1 MSKRKIQFNLEKL
14 LKKPEDYPYIQLN
27 SNLFLKEIDN
37 FRTKSF
43 DKKVSKYDIRGQIK
57 RMSDTIQT
65 YSKKNNK
72 SLKLINS
79 LKSENDMLIEQLNNN
94 IVKNRVFNQSVEQ
107 IFRDLIPIY
116 KNRGYKIPDLSLKHN
131 LFSINPLIIE
141 TRNDVNRFYENHD
154 ITKGDFI
161 IDVENVDEKNFQYL
175 KKLEKICFNYKKN
188 SQLQNDKIKKKVREA
203 EIERLDKFLKME
215 KEKVQKKENKV
226 DYHQLKKDID
236 KIKLSLIELD
246 KEKKRGEVKIE
257 ENCVF
262 ENLDFKKMLISKIKK
277 IKFKRG
283 SSSKADVVSNNSKT
297 IASTIN
303 ETNRLKYLGKS
314 SKGIKQL
321 LLTSIKNIEEK
332 KRKKNKR
339 NDILQNLYEKTY
351 NTDFKKYNNI
361 QDEVEDY
368 FKYKYERPVSQMTID
383 NLPREMSNEINKI
396 KLNANTYSVGE
407 NWKSLY
413 NRIGKLDR
421 ITKISGNIEN
431 LDEHL
436 KKIDYSYVKQT
447 ISNNF
452 NKEH

>member
-1 MSKRKIQFNLEKL
+1 
-14 LKKPEDYPYIQLN
+14 
-27 SNLFLKEIDN
+27 
-37 FRTKSF
+37 
-43 DKKVSKYDIRGQIK
+43 
-57 RMSDTIQT
+57 MSDTIQT

-262 ENLDFKKMLISKIKK
+262 ENLDFKKMLMSKIKK

-283 SSSKADVVSNNSKT
+283 SSSKADFASNNSKT
-297 IASTIN
+297 IASTTN

-383 NLPREMSNEINKI
+383 NLPREMSYEINKI

-452 NKEH
+452 TN

>member
-14 LKKPEDYPYIQLN
+14 LKKPEDYPYIHLN

-257 ENCVF
+257 EKCVF

-283 SSSKADVVSNNSKT
+283 SSSKADFASNNSKT
-297 IASTIN
+297 ITSTTN

-383 NLPREMSNEINKI
+383 NLPREMSYEINKI

-452 NKEH
+452 TN